1 MLCQQCQKR
10 PATVHFTKIVN
21 NHKTELYLC
30 EECARQK
37 GDFKVF
43 VPFSINDLLTGF
55 LDMDKT
61 AVPIESEG
69 LLRCKTCGMDFMQFR
84 KIGRL
89 GCQDCYK
96 YFAEE
101 LTPVIKRVQG
111 GIKHNGKV
119 PRRAGVGLRLERQI
133 QHLKAQLQKAIET
146 EAFEEAARLRDQIRE
161 LERQLGQ
168 L

>member
-30 EECARQK
+30 EECANQK

-43 VPFSINDLLTGF
+43 VPFSINDLLTSF
-55 LDMDKT
+55 LDMGKA
-61 AVPIESEG
+61 AVPVENQG
-69 LLRCKTCGMDFMQFR
+69 LIRCKSCGMDFMQFR
-84 KIGRL
+84 KLGRL
-89 GCQDCYK
+89 GCQDCYR
-96 YFAEE
+96 YFADE
-101 LTPVIKRVQG
+101 LTSVIKRVQG
-111 GIKHNGKV
+111 SLKHNGKV

-133 QHLKAQLQKAIET
+133 QQLKAQLQKAIEA
-146 EAFEEAARLRDQIRE
+146 EAFEEAAKLRDQIRE
-161 LERQLGQ
+161 LEKQLGQ

>member
-30 EECARQK
+30 EECAKQK
-37 GDFKVF
+37 GDFKIF

-61 AVPIESEG
+61 ATPLADQSLV
-69 LLRCKTCGMDFMQFR
+69 RCKTCGMDFVQF
-84 KIGRL
+84 KKLGRL

-101 LTPVIKRVQG
+101 LTPVIRRVQG
-111 GIKHNGKV
+111 GLKHNGKV
-119 PRRAGVGLRLERQI
+119 PRRAGVELRLERQI
-133 QHLKAQLQKAIET
+133 QQLKAQLQKAIET
-146 EAFEEAARLRDQIRE
+146 EAFEEAARIRDQIRE
-161 LERQLGQ
+161 LEKQLGQ

>member
-21 NHKTELYLC
+21 NHKTEFYLC

-37 GDFKVF
+37 EDFKAF
-43 VPFSINDLLTGF
+43 IPFSINDLLTGF
-55 LDMDKT
+55 LDMDK
-61 AVPIESEG
+61 ADVSVRSSG
-69 LLRCKTCGMDFMQFR
+69 LLKCKTCGMDFVQF
-84 KIGRL
+84 KKVGRL

-101 LTPVIKRVQG
+101 LAPVIRRVQG
-111 GIKHNGKV
+111 GTKHTGKV
-119 PRRAGVGLRLERQI
+119 PRRAGVGLRIERQI
-133 QHLKAQLQKAIET
+133 KQLKAQLQKAVEA

>member
-30 EECARQK
+30 EECANQK

-43 VPFSINDLLTGF
+43 VPFSINDLLTSF
-55 LDMDKT
+55 LDMGKAT
-61 AVPIESEG
+61 VPVENQG
-69 LLRCKTCGMDFMQFR
+69 LIRCKSCGMDFMQFR
-84 KIGRL
+84 KLGRL

-96 YFAEE
+96 YFADE
-101 LTPVIKRVQG
+101 LTSVIKRVQG
-111 GIKHNGKV
+111 SLKHNGKV

-133 QHLKAQLQKAIET
+133 QQLKAQLQKAIEA
-146 EAFEEAARLRDQIRE
+146 EAFEEAAKLRDQIRE
-161 LERQLGQ
+161 LEKQLGQ